1 MINFNP
7 GNVLSFRTN
16 KRFQRHR
23 LLGQDYLPF
32 GLTCPQSRLLP
43 FQLFLPIEETPEINF
58 TLVNAADESETIMQ
72 DTALLEIKEKSGG
85 GGDYGFWVTWKAGV
99 NLTTIPACG
108 FWYVKIGYDDK
119 EVYSEVLH
127 CKPDGTFD
135 AIGLILTP
143 NGCSY
148 SEGDT
153 LDFGVTADDDL
164 SAPPVSQTVEAY
176 LNDDWQTIGPTGGTV
191 SIAEFPPNIVQIR
204 RIVTTASGQQ
214 ITVVYEATWNDV
226 FDPCADLQLILISTT
241 TSGGTFPER
250 WRLRMKNETDKGDVL
265 YQTGY
270 EQQLYIKPVFDR
282 SDVEEQIDRKI
293 SAKGNETSRYT
304 RTVERIKFEAPDI
317 PDYVVFFLAML
328 KDLSSVILEDAS
340 TGIGFPLTYTKF
352 TARPAGPSL
361 NIGEFSAE
369 RNYEVF
375 SGCQPNYALAE

>member
-1 MINFNP
+1 
-7 GNVLSFRTN
+7 
-16 KRFQRHR
+16 
-23 LLGQDYLPF
+23 
-32 GLTCPQSRLLP
+32 
-43 FQLFLPIEETPEINF
+43 
-58 TLVNAADESETIMQ
+58 
-72 DTALLEIKEKSGG
+72 
-85 GGDYGFWVTWKAGV
+85 
-99 NLTTIPACG
+99 
-108 FWYVKIGYDDK
+108 
-119 EVYSEVLH
+119 
-127 CKPDGTFD
+127 
-135 AIGLILTP
+135 
-143 NGCSY
+143 
-148 SEGDT
+148 
-153 LDFGVTADDDL
+153 
-164 SAPPVSQTVEAY
+164 
-176 LNDDWQTIGPTGGTV
+176 
-191 SIAEFPPNIVQIR
+191 
-204 RIVTTASGQQ
+204 
-214 ITVVYEATWNDV
+214 
-226 FDPCADLQLILISTT
+226 
-241 TSGGTFPER
+241 
-250 WRLRMKNETDKGDVL
+250 MKNETDKGNVL